1 MGEARRETDR
11 SADVELVA
19 VLQALSDP
27 VRLEIV
33 RQLAGCSSDSAISCG
48 QIELDVSKST
58 ASHHLKTLRTAGIVA
73 EREEGTRK
81 LTWLTPSCG
90 RRAGSGDRE
99 GAPGAPSRDGWGYQT
114 PAVPFDE
121 QAVVGAQVRLTVEVP
136 AAAPR
141 FLA

>member
-1 MGEARRETDR
+1 MGEARSETDR
-11 SADVELVA
+11 SAAVELVA

-81 LTWLTPSCG
+81 LTWLRKDDMEARFPGLLDSVLRAAG
-90 RRAGSGDRE
+90 RE
-99 GAPGAPSRDGWGYQT
+99 H
-114 PAVPFDE
+114 
-121 QAVVGAQVRLTVEVP
+121 
-136 AAAPR
+136 
-141 FLA
+141 